1 MVSVTSQAVGG
12 TTETLCAH
20 VYPERKL
27 VSVVVRLHTDETS
40 WDLLKRR
47 VAVQEFYECVSFK
60 VPDVNIETEASV
72 DIQVSGK
79 GIFLNKTTKILITP
93 PVRLTIIQTDKPI
106 YKPGQTVKIRIAS
119 LTSSFQ
125 TYDQQF
131 PTIEIQDPNSNRIGQ
146 WLNQSTFSGI
156 LDLSYPLNS
165 EAQHGFYIITVWNE
179 RNEQITQDFEINEYV
194 LPTFE
199 VIVQLPPVITILDTE
214 ATLKVCGNYTYGKPV
229 NGSVIAVVCRKH
241 YVWWWF
247 GYDSKSNLD
256 ICKTY
261 SMTTDKAGCGSAV
274 LNLEEYALTATE
286 YEDVINVEAQLEEAG
301 TGVVLNGTGSTT
313 ITINMLNINFEET
326 PASFR
331 LGMPFNG
338 KIKVTGPNSVPAK
351 DEHVYLIVRYDDD
364 KNVTWTLV
372 TDANG
377 TAPFSL
383 NTALWG
389 SKSVSLEAKSDK
401 SVEQYGYM
409 SVRKPTYFSA
419 YLWVQPFYSESNCFL
434 ELQPSPRP
442 FYCNKPAVVNAR
454 YIINSNVLTQC
465 QKSMTFFY
473 MVMSKGSMVQYGQL
487 SAPMRKETVNK
498 GTLTIQLEHVKNM
511 APFAQVVVYTILPNG
526 EAMADSRD
534 FAVDLCLTNQVSL
547 IFPSPT
553 ELPGGQT
560 SLILKAQPGSLC
572 SVKAID
578 RSLLLLKP
586 EKELD
591 IDYVFNLLP
600 VQKLSGYPY
609 NIYDEEPNPCI
620 SRPPIRPPIIGI
632 VPQPLPEV
640 RPAPVA
646 AALSPRLRTSFFP
659 YYSSSTDVFS
669 VFKNI
674 GIKILTNAE
683 VRKPVDCSGPIFLA
697 RPAVAAMDA
706 PMEFGAP
713 MLLARETAV
722 AAPDVAV
729 QSDQTIRTYFP
740 ETWIWDLVPVGKSGI
755 MGVKKTVPDTIT
767 TWSAR
772 AFCMSAVGFGIAPK
786 AELTTFQPFFVSLT
800 LPYSIIRGEVL
811 PLKATVFNYLSGCI
825 MVKVTLAH
833 SEQFTAQ
840 QCERCIYTRCLCA
853 DESWT
858 FKWTVQA
865 SALGT
870 LSFNVSA
877 EALQTN
883 VLCGS
888 RSVTVPEKGR
898 MDTVV
903 QTLLVKAEGTK
914 QTNTYNELLCM
925 TGAAVEKTISLQL
938 PTEYVQGSDT
948 ASVSVLGDLMGR
960 ALKNLQSLLAMP
972 YGCGEQNM
980 LLFAPN
986 IFILLYLES
995 SGQLTPEI
1003 RSKATTF
1010 LVSGYQ
1016 RELTYKHDDGS
1027 YSAFGMSDPS
1037 GNTWL
1042 TAFVMKS
1049 FSSAMK
1055 YIFVDQQYVDKAK
1068 DWLGLQQQENGCF
1081 ASVGQLFHSD
1091 MKGGVSDELT
1101 LTAYITA
1108 AMLELGTPVS
1118 DPVVEK
1124 SLTCLKS
1131 NFTQLNSTYSI
1142 ALLSYAFTLAEDHQM
1157 RLESLNILDEQ
1168 AIVTAGGRHWSR
1180 LNDGKTLDSLE
1191 VEMTSYVLLA
1201 ILSGPQLQGFDLG
1214 YCASIVRWLA
1224 QQQNAFG
1231 GFASTQD
1238 TVVALQALAKYSA
1251 VTYSPA
1257 GTTVVTVTGP
1267 SGNTLTTFTVNQSNR
1282 LLVQESSLQQTSGNY
1297 SIRAEGNGCVLV
1309 QFTLNYNIPPPA
1321 NYLSFNIFANISAK
1335 CSDLIPSA
1343 ELSVTVRYN
1352 GNRVETNMVI
1362 IEVRLLSGFRLDE
1375 KSLFL
1380 SNDTSA
1386 LNEGAIKRV
1395 DQKQDTVFI
1404 YLDGLT
1410 RGEFKTYHLV
1420 ILQQTVVQKLKPA
1433 VIKVYDYYQTSDV
1446 AVADYTWPCN

>member
-1 MVSVTSQAVGG
+1 M
-12 TTETLCAH
+12 
-20 VYPERKL
+20 
-27 VSVVVRLHTDETS
+27 
-40 WDLLKRR
+40 
-47 VAVQEFYECVSFK
+47 
-60 VPDVNIETEASV
+60 
-72 DIQVSGK
+72 
-79 GIFLNKTTKILITP
+79 
-93 PVRLTIIQTDKPI
+93 
-106 YKPGQTVKIRIAS
+106 
-119 LTSSFQ
+119 TSSFQ
-125 TYDQQF
+125 TYDQ
-131 PTIEIQDPNSNRIGQ
+131 QDPNSNRIGQ

-179 RNEQITQDFEINEYV
+179 KNDQITQDFEINEYV

-247 GYDSKSNLD
+247 GYDSKLDLD

-301 TGVVLNGTGSTT
+301 TGK
-313 ITINMLNINFEET
+313 
-326 PASFR
+326 SF
-331 LGMPFNG
+331 
-338 KIKVTGPNSVPAK
+338 SVSVCLK
-351 DEHVYLIVRYDDD
+351 LKLHILYII
-364 KNVTWTLV
+364 
-372 TDANG
+372 
-377 TAPFSL
+377 
-383 NTALWG
+383 TALFHLICCYTG
-389 SKSVSLEAKSDK
+389 GLNS
-401 SVEQYGYM
+401 
-409 SVRKPTYFSA
+409 FS
-419 YLWVQPFYSESNCFL
+419 FL
-434 ELQPSPRP
+434 
-442 FYCNKPAVVNAR
+442 
-454 YIINSNVLTQC
+454 I
-465 QKSMTFFY
+465 
-473 MVMSKGSMVQYGQL
+473 
-487 SAPMRKETVNK
+487 VNK

-526 EAMADSRD
+526 EAVADSRD

-586 EKELD
+586 EKD
-591 IDYVFNLLP
+591 KCY
-600 VQKLSGYPY
+600 
-609 NIYDEEPNPCI
+609 
-620 SRPPIRPPIIGI
+620 
-632 VPQPLPEV
+632 
-640 RPAPVA
+640 
-646 AALSPRLRTSFFP
+646 
-659 YYSSSTDVFS
+659 
-669 VFKNI
+669 
-674 GIKILTNAE
+674 
-683 VRKPVDCSGPIFLA
+683 IFLTKA
-697 RPAVAAMDA
+697 AVAAMDA
-706 PMEFGAP
+706 PLEFGAP
-713 MLLARETAV
+713 MLLAKEADV

-825 MVKVTLAH
+825 MVNVMLAH

-865 SALGT
+865 SALGK
-870 LSFNVSA
+870 LCVFNVSA

-888 RSVTVPEKGR
+888 SSVTVPEKGR

-903 QTLLVKAEGTK
+903 QTLLVKAEGTNLYFEK
-914 QTNTYNELLCM
+914 QKTQKTPLPACRIEPLAQELHLLS
-925 TGAAVEKTISLQL
+925 T
-938 PTEYVQGSDT
+938 
-948 ASVSVLGDLMGR
+948 GDLMGR

-1016 RELTYKHDDGS
+1016 RELIYKHDDGS

-1131 NFTQLNSTYSI
+1131 NFTQLNSTYST

-1191 VEMTSYVLLA
+1191 VEMTSYVLLS

-1309 QFTLNYNIPPPA
+1309 QVSYSESVESDSQSSKLYFSTIKQA
-1321 NYLSFNIFANISAK
+1321 CFEFVHIFISFISTQH
-1335 CSDLIPSA
+1335 LIQ
-1343 ELSVTVRYN
+1343 
-1352 GNRVETNMVI
+1352 
-1362 IEVRLLSGFRLDE
+1362 
-1375 KSLFL
+1375 
-1380 SNDTSA
+1380 
-1386 LNEGAIKRV
+1386 KRSW
-1395 DQKQDTVFI
+1395 
-1404 YLDGLT
+1404 L
-1410 RGEFKTYHLV
+1410 
-1420 ILQQTVVQKLKPA
+1420 VQKCLSIPQA
-1433 VIKVYDYYQTSDV
+1433 TLFV
-1446 AVADYTWPCN
+1446 ACTKIQFLLVQSVLNR

>member
-1 MVSVTSQAVGG
+1 LIYMVSVTSQAVGG

-27 VSVVVRLHTDETS
+27 VSVEVKLHTDETS

-79 GIFLNKTTKILITP
+79 AIFLNKTTKILITP

-125 TYDQQF
+125 TYDQ
-131 PTIEIQDPNSNRIGQ
+131 QDPNSNRIGQ

-389 SKSVSLEAKSDK
+389 SKSVSLEVSE

-487 SAPMRKETVNK
+487 SAPMRKET

-526 EAMADSRD
+526 EAVADSRD

-591 IDYVFNLLP
+591 IDYCDHT
-600 VQKLSGYPY
+600 LSGYPY

-620 SRPPIRPPIIGI
+620 SRPPIRPPIIGYTVTI
-632 VPQPLPEV
+632 S
-640 RPAPVA
+640 AC
-646 AALSPRLRTSFFP
+646 
-659 YYSSSTDVFS
+659 SSQ
-669 VFKNI
+669 NI

-697 RPAVAAMDA
+697 P
-706 PMEFGAP
+706 
-713 MLLARETAV
+713 
-722 AAPDVAV
+722 PDVAV

-865 SALGT
+865 SALGK
-870 LSFNVSA
+870 LCVA

-925 TGAAVEKTISLQL
+925 TGQKLSPHFELHLLST
-938 PTEYVQGSDT
+938 
-948 ASVSVLGDLMGR
+948 GDLMGR

-1108 AMLELGTPVS
+1108 AMLELGTP

-1386 LNEGAIKRV
+1386 VGAIKRV

-1433 VIKVYDYYQTSDV
+1433 VIKVYDYYQTSK
-1446 AVADYTWPCN
+1446 N